1 MASADA
7 AADKGGGG
15 LIGFAIITVFAL
27 GLGTGFGFVVAN
39 MQDAPVE
46 VQADAGGKD
55 DAKEADAAQKTALQR
70 ADGTAKLVAMTP
82 IVVNLAQPQDAWIRI
97 EASLLVQGMDFGA
110 DILAGQVA
118 EDFVAYLRT
127 ATLSQF
133 EGPSGFQNLR
143 EDFID
148 RATIRDP
155 DHIKDVIVHGVV
167 IE

>member
-1 MASADA
+1 MASAA
-7 AADKGGGG
+7 ATGDGKDGGG
-15 LIGFAIITVFAL
+15 LIGFVIVTALAL
-27 GLGTGFGFVVAN
+27 GLGAGFGFFVADLPAP
-39 MQDAPVE
+39 QTETVDAP
-46 VQADAGGKD
+46 GKKSEPTD
-55 DAKEADAAQKTALQR
+55 RDAAKSVVQGV
-70 ADGTAKLVAMTP
+70 DGTAKLVAMTP

-148 RATIRDP
+148 RATIRDRE
-155 DHIKDVIVHGVV
+155 HIKDVIVHGVV